1 MWVSDGAEL
10 MQICFSSAV
19 IQAAAAKHS
28 CSCSRSRTKH
38 AQHEFPQNQEQKFLS
53 LTHVQTTQFMQEAVF
68 WMIFSGFQISAQ
80 SGFLINL
87 SAASNT
93 EVH

>member
-19 IQAAAAKHS
+19 I
-28 CSCSRSRTKH
+28 RTKH